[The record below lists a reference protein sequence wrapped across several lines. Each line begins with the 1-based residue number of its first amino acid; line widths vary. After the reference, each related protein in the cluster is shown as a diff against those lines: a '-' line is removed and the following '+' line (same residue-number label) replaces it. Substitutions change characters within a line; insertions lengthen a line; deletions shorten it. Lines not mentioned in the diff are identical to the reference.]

1 MITLLSGSSQHL
13 SEILATLPA
22 RWRAGVGMGA
32 GVGAEVPTEAIYRH
46 QIEAAAPNLVLTAPR
61 RALRSPASQLRMILK
76 VLQMLYLN
84 TLIFAI
90 WV

>member
-1 MITLLSGSSQHL
+1 M

-32 GVGAEVPTEAIYRH
+32 GVGAEVLTEAICRH
-46 QIEAAAPNLVLTAPR
+46 QIEAAAPNLILTALR
-61 RALRSPASQLRMILK
+61 RALRSPTSQLRTILK

-84 TLIFAI
+84 TLIFVI
-90 WV
+90 

>member
-1 MITLLSGSSQHL
+1 M

-22 RWRAGVGMGA
+22 GRAGVGAGMGA
-32 GVGAEVPTEAIYRH
+32 GVGAGVPTEAIYRH

-61 RALRSPASQLRMILK
+61 RVPRSPTSQLRAILG
-76 VLQMLYLN
+76 VLQVLCFG

-90 WV
+90 WVQTSQIHVIF

>member
-1 MITLLSGSSQHL
+1 M

-22 RWRAGVGMGA
+22 RWRAGVGIGA
-32 GVGAEVPTEAIYRH
+32 GVGTEVPTEAIYRY
-46 QIEAAAPNLVLTAPR
+46 QIEAAASNLILMAPR
-61 RALRSPASQLRMILK
+61 KALRSPTSQLKTILK